1 MSLKLKLHFLYLFIY
16 KRKEKHRDNNEL
28 SCNVYVPEIK
38 VVVPN
43 MGAGGRKT
51 DQTLYLLQIVE
62 KCSDLNLNFLLLKT
76 TEL

>member
-1 MSLKLKLHFLYLFIY
+1 M
-16 KRKEKHRDNNEL
+16 
-28 SCNVYVPEIK
+28 
-38 VVVPN
+38 VVPN